1 MFNRYICCP
10 AQKKLYWLNL
20 SVNKKMMSIKNVLP
34 LIFVVVFFGC
44 NNANNETNKT
54 EDTIIKESH
63 EQASHHDEEHA
74 DTIALNK
81 SAKWQTDES
90 TRKHAAKLIAETNAF
105 NTKGN
110 ADVSSYHA
118 FAGDMQ
124 KELNG
129 LISDCKVQGQNHEA
143 LHLWLE
149 PVLKDVSDLKKI
161 NVADE
166 GKHATE
172 KLTND
177 INKVNQY
184 FN

>member
-1 MFNRYICCP
+1 
-10 AQKKLYWLNL
+10 
-20 SVNKKMMSIKNVLP
+20 MSIKNVLP
-34 LIFVVVFFGC
+34 LLFALLSFGC

-54 EDTIIKESH
+54 EDTVIKEIH

-74 DTIALNK
+74 DALALNK
-81 SAKWQTDES
+81 GAKWQTDES
-90 TRKHAAKLIAETNAF
+90 TREHAAKLIAETNAF

-110 ADVSSYHA
+110 AEVSGYHA
-118 FAGDMQ
+118 FASDMQ
-124 KELNG
+124 KGLNS
-129 LISDCKVQGQNHEA
+129 LISDCKMKGKNHEA

-177 INKVNQY
+177 INKFNQY